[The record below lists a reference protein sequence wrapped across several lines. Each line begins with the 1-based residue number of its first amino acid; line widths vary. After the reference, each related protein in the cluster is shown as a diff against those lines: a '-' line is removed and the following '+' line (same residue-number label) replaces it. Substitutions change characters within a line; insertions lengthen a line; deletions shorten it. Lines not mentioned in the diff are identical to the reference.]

1 MPANGRW
8 DLIRRLKDNV
18 VSIVTSCYGLG
29 VPSFEYRQWQD
40 FIVSK
45 NPDPIWGTPR
55 ILFKWYRGSFV
66 MVKQLEREIDH
77 SLPSSAE
84 IKNEWSYTSTP
95 PVPLNSF
102 MEWTWRTLKY
112 AENLNFWL

>member
-1 MPANGRW
+1 
-8 DLIRRLKDNV
+8 
-18 VSIVTSCYGLG
+18 
-29 VPSFEYRQWQD
+29 
-40 FIVSK
+40 
-45 NPDPIWGTPR
+45 
-55 ILFKWYRGSFV
+55 